1 MNRAQSDSRGSSRI
15 WWFAFGY
22 FASYVP
28 YTLFTKSLTSG
39 EAAAIPWSGTAILP
53 LSTAVSVAGMFI
65 FISAM
70 RWWSYAPSIQV
81 GRVRLPRPRFV
92 TFMSGIA
99 TSAIVLTTTLAYTF
113 DGISVLFAM
122 LLMRGGVLMLA
133 PIVDRLT
140 GRSFASIPWWSW
152 AGSGLALVAL
162 IVGFAEDGGAE
173 LTLVAAIDIAVY
185 LAAYFFRLRWM
196 SVHAKT
202 GADAANA
209 RERRIAFF
217 VEEQM
222 VATPLALIGLAILA
236 LAMPGVHGDALR
248 QGFVEI
254 WSHGDVL
261 LIVCLIGVG
270 SQGAGVFG
278 ALILLEPQEN
288 AYTVPVNR
296 ASSVLAGVVSSFL
309 LMLLFGTEAPSG
321 FELAGAGLVVLAIVV
336 LSYPTLAGAMARRR
350 GAGTP
355 QPGSS
360 VQ

>member
-1 MNRAQSDSRGSSRI
+1 MHNDQRAGIRI
-15 WWFAFGY
+15 WLFAFGY

-39 EAAAIPWSGTAILP
+39 AAAERAWSGTSILP
-53 LSTAVSVAGMFI
+53 MATMVSVVGMFI
-65 FISAM
+65 FISLM
-70 RWWSYAPSIQV
+70 RWWSYAPSFSLGSI
-81 GRVRLPRPRFV
+81 RLPRPRFV
-92 TFMSGIA
+92 TFMSGVA
-99 TSAIVLTTTLAYTF
+99 TSAIVLTTTLAYSF

-152 AGSGLALVAL
+152 AGSALALVAL

-173 LTLVAAIDIAVY
+173 LTFLAALNIAIY
-185 LAAYFFRLRWM
+185 LGAYFFRLRWM
-196 SVHAKT
+196 SNHAK
-202 GADAANA
+202 GSGDPGKG

-222 VATPLALIGLAILA
+222 VATPLALLGLALFAVAI
-236 LAMPGVHGDALR
+236 PGSYGDALR
-248 QGFVEI
+248 AGFV
-254 WSHGDVL
+254 DVWQHTDAL
-261 LIVCLIGVG
+261 LVMCAIGLG

-309 LMLLFGTEAPSG
+309 LMALFGTEAPSG
-321 FELAGAGLVVLAIVV
+321 FELAGAGLVIVAIVV

-360 VQ
+360 PQ